1 MSGTLAAVGA
11 VLAASPLA
19 CLSLTIAAYLAGQ
32 WLHRA
37 AASSPLVNPVLIA
50 IALTATLLALTGTPY
65 PAYFEGAK
73 LIHTLLGP
81 ATVALAVPL
90 YRQIHHLRR
99 GWPALTAALALGA
112 LAAIL
117 SAAACAWLFAAPNTV
132 TLALLPKSATA
143 PIAIGIAEK
152 IGGPPTLTA
161 VLVILTGITGAVIGS
176 SLLRAIGVRDPR
188 AVGFAIGL
196 ASHGIGTAR
205 AFQLGETAGAFAGL
219 AMGANGLATALLV
232 PLLVSWLV

>member
-1 MSGTLAAVGA
+1 MRSALAAVGA

-19 CLSLTIAAYLAGQ
+19 CLTLTVGAYLLGA
-32 WLHRA
+32 WLHRRA
-37 AASSPLVNPVLIA
+37 RGHPLVNPVLIA
-50 IALTATLLALTGTPY
+50 IALTASLLTLTATPY

-99 GWPALTAALALGA
+99 AWPALVAALGLGS

-117 SAAACAWLFAAPNTV
+117 SAALCARLFGAPAAV

-143 PIAIGIAEK
+143 PIAIGIAQE

-176 SLLRAIGVRDPR
+176 GVLRAAGVRDPR
-188 AVGFAIGL
+188 AIGFAIGL

-232 PLLVSWLV
+232 PLLVAWLV

>member
-1 MSGTLAAVGA
+1 MSGALAALGA
-11 VLAASPLA
+11 ALAASPLA
-19 CLSLTIAAYLAGQ
+19 CLTLTIGAYLAGQ
-32 WLHRA
+32 WLHRRA
-37 AASSPLVNPVLIA
+37 AASPLVNPVLVA
-50 IALTATLLALTGTPY
+50 IALTAGLLTLTGTPY

-73 LIHTLLGP
+73 LIHALLGP

-99 GWPALTAALALGA
+99 AWPALTAALVLGSLAAILGA
-112 LAAIL
+112 LA
-117 SAAACAWLFAAPNTV
+117 CARLFGAPASV

-176 SLLRAIGVRDPR
+176 TVLRAIGVRDPR

-232 PLLVSWLV
+232 PLLVAWRM